1 MKLNKLRNRYCL
13 YVLPAVLLL
22 VSESCTVNHQLSK
35 KVDKFFKNSKILN
48 DHEVGFALSD
58 LDDGTVICEKNADK
72 YFIPASNTKLF
83 TFYAGLKM
91 LGDSVPALRYIIKG
105 DSLIFWGTGDPA
117 FLQRR
122 IKGVNALNFL
132 RSTDKKLFFA
142 PGRYTGKFYGEG
154 WSWDD
159 YNDYYQAEI
168 TELPLMDNLV
178 EVTSEKNAIKIS
190 PAHFNDCLYKDS
202 LVLEK
207 NFSITRDFNANL
219 FRYPGKT
226 VLPADYEQLIP
237 YKTNTQI
244 TLNLLTDTLKRT
256 VELVNMVM
264 PASAKTIYNAS
275 SEQVFREML
284 LPSDN
289 FIAEQLLLVYSNQF
303 QQELNGKAAIS
314 YILEKYLSELPDKPR
329 WVDGS
334 GLSRMNLFSPKDMIM
349 VLRLIDKELHNR
361 EKLFSMLPAGGKTG
375 TLKNAYPKTDT
386 PFVYGKT
393 GTFSNNY
400 SQSGYLLTK
409 KGRILTFSLMNNNFV
424 TPLADVRKE
433 MAKMMTYI
441 HDRF

>member
-1 MKLNKLRNRYCL
+1 MKINKLRKTYCL
-13 YVLPAVLLL
+13 YVLPVVFMLI
-22 VSESCTVNHQLSK
+22 SQSCTVNHQLSK

-48 DHEVGFALSD
+48 DHAVGFALSD
-58 LDDGTVICEKNADK
+58 LDKGTVISEKNADK
-72 YFIPASNTKLF
+72 YYIPASNTKLF

-91 LGDSVPALRYIIKG
+91 LGDSVPGLRYVIKG

-117 FLQRR
+117 FLQSR

-132 RSTDKKLFFA
+132 RSSQHRLFFA
-142 PGRYTGKFYGEG
+142 SGRYTGKVYGEG
-154 WSWDD
+154 WAWDD

-168 TELPLMDNLV
+168 TELPLTDNLV
-178 EVTSEKNAIKIS
+178 EVTNEKGALKVS
-190 PAHFNDCLYKDS
+190 PAHFNDCFSKDS
-202 LVLEK
+202 LT
-207 NFSITRDFNANL
+207 ITKDFGVKRDFNSNV

-226 VLPADYEQLIP
+226 DIPAGYEQQVP
-237 YKTNTQI
+237 YQTS
-244 TLNLLTDTLKRT
+244 TLTTLSLLADTLKRP
-256 VELVNMVM
+256 VELVQMAM
-264 PASAKTIYNAS
+264 PASAKTVYNAP

-303 QQELNGKAAIS
+303 QQELSGTAAIR
-314 YILEKYLSELPDKPR
+314 YILEKYLSGLPDKPR

-334 GLSRMNLFSPKDMIM
+334 GLSRMNLFSPRDMIM
-349 VLRLIDKELHNR
+349 VLQLIDKEIHNR
-361 EKLFSMLPAGGKTG
+361 EKLFSMLPSGGKAG
-375 TLKNAYPKTDT
+375 TLKNAYPKTDH

-409 KGRILTFSLMNNNFV
+409 KGRVLAFSFMNNNFV

-433 MAKMMTYI
+433 MAKMITDI
-441 HDRF
+441 HDQF

>member
-22 VSESCTVNHQLSK
+22 ISESCTVNQQLSK
-35 KVDKFFKNSKILN
+35 KVGKFFKNSKILN
-48 DHEVGFALSD
+48 DHAVGFALSD
-58 LDDGTVICEKNADK
+58 PGDGKMICEKNADK

-91 LGDSVPALRYIIKG
+91 LGDSVPALRYVVRG

-142 PGRYTGKFYGEG
+142 PGRYTGRFYGEG
-154 WSWDD
+154 WAWDD

-178 EVTSEKNAIKIS
+178 EVTNEKNAIRIS

-202 LVLEK
+202 LTLEK
-207 NFSITRDFNANL
+207 NFSVTRDFNTNL

-226 VLPADYEQLIP
+226 ALPANYEQLIP
-237 YKTNTQI
+237 YQTNTQI
-244 TLNLLTDTLKRT
+244 TLNLLADTLKRP
-256 VELVNMVM
+256 VGLVNMTM
-264 PASAKTIYNAS
+264 PASAKTIYS
-275 SEQVFREML
+275 VPSEQVFREML

-314 YILEKYLSELPDKPR
+314 YILEKYLSALPDKPR

-349 VLRLIDKELHNR
+349 VLQLIDKELHDR
-361 EKLFSMLPAGGKTG
+361 QKLFSMLPSGGKAG